1 MATPPWQCMRQYRD
15 LGLVVLGAVLVSTK
29 GILVK
34 FLYREGVT
42 AEACLL
48 LRAWVSLPLIWWW
61 AYHKQAITEV
71 IGAPRSLMLGAMLAG
86 VMSYY
91 IAAWLDFMA
100 LSMIDAGLE
109 RVLLFS
115 YPIIVVIARAV
126 MAKQWPSMRV
136 CAAVVLIYLGVIFAV
151 GGFDKGLWQQ
161 NRLGAALV
169 LLSACF
175 FSYYLIANER
185 YAKRAGSIGFI
196 VYAVSAAAIALLI
209 HFICFNDFE
218 ELNIS
223 FRAWVYLL
231 LMTAFTNVMPLFLF
245 SEGIRRIGAERAA
258 IVSTVGP
265 PATIFLAAYLLGESM
280 NAIQLL
286 GTALI
291 IVGIIV
297 VEYRARQPVPP
308 EQNATST

>member
-1 MATPPWQCMRQYRD
+1 MQYRD
-15 LGLVVLGAVLVSTK
+15 LGIVVLGAILVSTK

-34 FLYREGVT
+34 FLYQEGVT
-42 AEACLL
+42 PEASLL

-61 AYHKQAITEV
+61 AYHKQAISEV
-71 IGAPRSLMLGAMLAG
+71 LHAPRSLIAGAMLAG
-86 VMSYY
+86 VMTYY
-91 IAAWLDFMA
+91 IAAWLDFLA
-100 LSMIDAGLE
+100 LTMIDAGLE

-115 YPIIVVIARAV
+115 YPIIVVIARAII
-126 MAKQWPSMRV
+126 ARQWPSLRV
-136 CAAVVLIYLGVIFAV
+136 CSAVALIYLGVVFAV
-151 GGFDKGLWQQ
+151 GGFDKSLWQQ
-161 NRLGAALV
+161 NRVGAGLV

-196 VYAVSAAAIALLI
+196 VYAVSAAAIGLLI
-209 HFICFNDFE
+209 HFVCLNDIS

-223 FRAWVYLL
+223 LKAWGYLL

-245 SEGIRRIGAERAA
+245 SEGIRRVGAERAA

-265 PATIFLAAYLLGESM
+265 PTTIFLAAHLLDESM
-280 NAIQLL
+280 NAIQLF
-286 GTALI
+286 GAALI

-297 VEYRARQPVPP
+297 VEYRARAPVPP
-308 EQNATST
+308 EQTTTTT

>member
-1 MATPPWQCMRQYRD
+1 MQYRD
-15 LGLVVLGAVLVSTK
+15 LGLVVIGALLVSTK

-34 FLYREGVT
+34 FLYREGVS
-42 AEACLL
+42 AEASLL

-61 AYHKQAITEV
+61 AYHKDAINEV
-71 IGAPRSLMLGAMLAG
+71 VSAPKSLIVGAMLAG
-86 VMSYY
+86 VMAYY
-91 IAAWLDFMA
+91 IAAWLDFAA
-100 LSMIDAGLE
+100 LSLIDAGLE

-126 MAKQWPSMRV
+126 MAKQWPSLRV
-136 CAAVVLIYLGVIFAV
+136 CVAVVLIYLGVVLAV
-151 GGFDKGLWQQ
+151 GGFDKSLWQQ
-161 NRLGAALV
+161 NRVGAALV

-196 VYAVSAAAIALLI
+196 VYAVSAAAVALLI
-209 HFICFNDFE
+209 HFICFNDAS

-223 FRAWVYLL
+223 LKAWGYLL
-231 LMTAFTNVMPLFLF
+231 LMTAFTNVLPLFLF
-245 SEGIRRIGAERAA
+245 SEGIRRVGAERAA
-258 IVSTVGP
+258 IVSTIGP

-286 GTALI
+286 GTALVI
-291 IVGIIV
+291 AGIVV
-297 VEYRARQPVPP
+297 VEYRARMPVPP
-308 EQNATST
+308 EQSTSTT